1 MLIIEQLLAPNAHSH
16 SMDSS
21 PIPLSKARI
30 PDSMASVEF
39 DAELGDMHHDTIPLE
54 HRRVSSSPTL
64 DAGTDNERAFPLLLG
79 LVIHGSADGL
89 ALGVANL
96 SNTLTGTPNAI
107 SVVVFLALILH
118 KGMHHSATLP
128 VIMPKYFPHSLAPTA
143 LAFTTSLLA
152 SSLPRP
158 NCKQYLAI
166 FSASTPLVSIASY
179 MLFSLFGGVDK
190 GNLIGMALLISVRLR
205 GKILMSMF

>member
-39 DAELGDMHHDTIPLE
+39 DAELGDMHHDAIPLE
-54 HRRVSSSPTL
+54 HRRVSLSPTL
-64 DAGTDNERAFPLLLG
+64 DAGMDNERAFPLLLG

-96 SNTLTGTPNAI
+96 SNALTGTPNAI

-118 KGMHHSATLP
+118 KGMH
-128 VIMPKYFPHSLAPTA
+128 Y
-143 LAFTTSLLA
+143 LLC
-152 SSLPRP
+152 
-158 NCKQYLAI
+158 NCWQ
-166 FSASTPLVSIASY
+166 T
-179 MLFSLFGGVDK
+179 
-190 GNLIGMALLISVRLR
+190 
-205 GKILMSMF
+205 